1 MEPVIIQKGKTNN
14 LLNIAR
20 CAVMVSLLGCLAGG
34 HLLCHAQEPEKQ
46 KLTFQSVMNRFS
58 LSTNA
63 LDWLITV
70 PNLQVEYDLSGGQ
83 YNNKSI
89 QLGIRYNWNTWHQK
103 PAYYVFNIM
112 DVRGEYRYH
121 FRFTQRRSDEKFK
134 FFSFERKNPHVERAY
149 YIGAYGSYS
158 TYSVKPAANG
168 IQGWKAGLGAVIGYE
183 LPLYEYKKSAV
194 DLDLGLA
201 AGVDFS
207 MYDVY
212 HLSPSHDNYVMSSS
226 GWYVL
231 PMITEI
237 RAAFTFR
244 SSTVKDK
251 YVVRDPQIKE
261 YNNALETIRTNF
273 EGTSR
278 QVFFESKDNRTR
290 ELYSKNDSLY
300 RASFVQYVEEEVQNN
315 LNNVKELETGGYLNK
330 QYIKKLENA
339 IQQYGKKCISNFD
352 AEVRKEKAEQMRK
365 EIDEEKEAMKKAFER
380 DRQDRKQEKEDAKNQ
395 KKERRDA
402 DMHE

>member
-1 MEPVIIQKGKTNN
+1 M
-14 LLNIAR
+14 LNIAR
-20 CAVMVSLLGCLAGG
+20 CAVMAMLFGCLTWGN
-34 HLLCHAQEPEKQ
+34 LCCFAQEPEKQ
-46 KLTFQSVMNRFS
+46 KITFQSVMNRFS

-63 LDWLITV
+63 LDWLITI

-89 QLGIRYNWNTWHQK
+89 QLGVRYNWNTWHKK
-103 PAYYVFNIM
+103 PTYYVFNIM

-121 FRFTQRRSDEKFK
+121 FRFTQRRNDEKFK
-134 FFSFERKNPHVERAY
+134 FFSFERKHPHVERAY

-168 IQGWKAGLGAVIGYE
+168 VQGWKAGLGAVIGYE

-201 AGVDFS
+201 VGADFS

-212 HLSPSHDNYVMSSS
+212 QLSPSHDNYVMSSS
-226 GWYVL
+226 GWCII
-231 PMITEI
+231 PMIAEI
-237 RAAFTFR
+237 RAGFTFR
-244 SSTVKDK
+244 RSSVKDK

-273 EGTSR
+273 EGTTR
-278 QVFFESKDNRTR
+278 QVFFESKDNKTR
-290 ELYSKNDSLY
+290 DLFSKNDSLY
-300 RASFVQYVEEEVQNN
+300 RASFVQYVEEEVQSNMN
-315 LNNVKELETGGYLNK
+315 AVKQLEEGGYLNK
-330 QYIKKLENA
+330 DYIKKLENA
-339 IQQYGKKCISNFD
+339 VKQYGKKCISNFD
-352 AEVRKEKAEQMRK
+352 AEVRKEKAEIMRK
-365 EIDEEKEAMKKAFER
+365 EIDEERAAMKEAFEK
-380 DRQDRKQEKEDAKNQ
+380 DRETKKQEKEDAKNH

-402 DMHE
+402 DMHD